1 MKFWESSIIKS
12 LGWKEEPKGIAKVM
26 SICML
31 VAIVCIFFL
40 PANLGR
46 ALDELESDRKYLNPI
61 FSNEVLDKIIDLERR
76 DHREIAIRPHPHEFY
91 LYFDV

>member
-31 VAIVCIFFL
+31 IVIVSTIFLPTSIQEIKLVSIIIWGSIIIFF
-40 PANLGR
+40 
-46 ALDELESDRKYLNPI
+46 
-61 FSNEVLDKIIDLERR
+61 VLLAYVMIKRFL
-76 DHREIAIRPHPHEFY
+76 
-91 LYFDV
+91 

>member
-31 VAIVCIFFL
+31 IVIVSAIFL
-40 PANLGR
+40 PTNI
-46 ALDELESDRKYLNPI
+46 LEIKFISLI
-61 FSNEVLDKIIDLERR
+61 IWGSIILFFVLLAYVMIKRFL
-76 DHREIAIRPHPHEFY
+76 
-91 LYFDV
+91 

>member
-31 VAIVCIFFL
+31 IVIASTIFLPTNIQEIKFISIIIWGSIIIFF
-40 PANLGR
+40 
-46 ALDELESDRKYLNPI
+46 
-61 FSNEVLDKIIDLERR
+61 VLLAYVMIKRFL
-76 DHREIAIRPHPHEFY
+76 
-91 LYFDV
+91 

>member
-31 VAIVCIFFL
+31 IAIVCIIFLHTTLSETIIFKTIIWGSIILFFGL
-40 PANLGR
+40 LAY
-46 ALDELESDRKYLNPI
+46 ELLKRF
-61 FSNEVLDKIIDLERR
+61 FSN
-76 DHREIAIRPHPHEFY
+76 Y
-91 LYFDV
+91 